1 MRNKEVRTCCWG
13 QHNSPLVCPSA
24 SVHKQHAASAP
35 AFFLMWLHVRDL
47 APPILS
53 LFFSHSLMALEPAL
67 LPWEP
72 VGDSRRPL
80 HLFPFIPFW
89 KWIKY
94 FLFRLAWKNVSWL
107 QSPEIVHSRCLIE
120 HWKERNMWLLTV
132 STWKP
137 YWQIFAINRYL
148 HKYDLYQ

>member
-1 MRNKEVRTCCWG
+1 MLLRST
-13 QHNSPLVCPSA
+13 QLSPG
-24 SVHKQHAASAP
+24 
-35 AFFLMWLHVRDL
+35 
-47 APPILS
+47 LS
-53 LFFSHSLMALEPAL
+53 LCFSPQTTRCLSSCFLSDVIACKRSSTSHSVSFFSHSLMALEPAL